1 MLHSLELGFP
11 GADSAG
17 PSGLSQISKPAGLA
31 PGQHRWVHASL
42 PEGPSLHRGQC
53 LTRMSPLDSCKQCR
67 ASSWLVPAPG
77 KMLEQAAVSRSS
89 TGLWEQGREHR
100 EGEEEITVRAGRA
113 GGWLGPA
120 HPPTQPRSHR
130 VCLLVLTLPLLFMA
144 AL

>member
-1 MLHSLELGFP
+1 MTALSEDGDPLTQNQGLGWMAGP
-11 GADSAG
+11 CAAQSGTRVPWGRDPTITNSAG

-31 PGQHRWVHASL
+31 PGQHRWVHPSL

-100 EGEEEITVRAGRA
+100 EGEEEITVRAGQA
-113 GGWLGPA
+113 GG
-120 HPPTQPRSHR
+120 
-130 VCLLVLTLPLLFMA
+130 
-144 AL
+144 